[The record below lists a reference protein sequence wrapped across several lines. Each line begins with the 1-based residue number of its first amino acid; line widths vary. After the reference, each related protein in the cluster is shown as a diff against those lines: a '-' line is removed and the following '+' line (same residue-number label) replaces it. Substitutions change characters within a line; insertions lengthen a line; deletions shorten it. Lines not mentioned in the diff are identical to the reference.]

1 MNVNKLIIELQKL
14 KDEGLGELKVK
25 FDFGACEVAYV
36 KIDKDYI
43 GEEYVH
49 LDWA

>member
-36 KIDKDYI
+36 NVEEHYS
-43 GEEYVH
+43 GEEYIH